1 MEAWMTS
8 GVGMRDSANFTE
20 TSKGLM
26 AQAEQAPDTLYLGT
40 VIGSIF
46 LSALLLFMGKK
57 ELSIFVG
64 LWPPTLLG
72 LARMMKERR
81 PSREL

>member
-1 MEAWMTS
+1 MTS
-8 GVGMRDSANFTE
+8 GVDMRDSANLTD
-20 TSKGLM
+20 TSKGLL
-26 AQAEQAPDTLYLGT
+26 AQAEQAPDTFYLGT

-72 LARMMKERR
+72 LSRMMKERR
-81 PSREL
+81 PSTEL